1 MNLWASCHFLEAR
14 RHAGPQALSKQISC
28 DQIKTITFA
37 KQKVTQGHYKLMKV
51 TACLMFKVVDNKYMC
66 LMFKPKPLQI
76 ESHYTISDNTG
87 CYHPDFLCPPRAVEV
102 D

>member
-51 TACLMFKVVDNKYMC
+51 TACLMFKVVDNKTHVSY
-66 LMFKPKPLQI
+66 LNK
-76 ESHYTISDNTG
+76 SHYILKVTI
-87 CYHPDFLCPPRAVEV
+87 
-102 D
+102 